1 MRTQVPVMNTH
12 NEQSHTEIE
21 FVSTNAMEQAALLK
35 ARAAMA
41 RWRIADHLPAPAGEE
56 QEASVREMWFATLG
70 ERLYEWI
77 SLGGL
82 SREAERQD
90 KGEKSCVD

>member
-1 MRTQVPVMNTH
+1 MNTH

-41 RWRIADHLPAPAGEE
+41 RWRSADQLAAPADS
-56 QEASVREMWFATLG
+56 QESGVREVWYAALG

-82 SREAERQD
+82 SQDGERQG
-90 KGEKSCVD
+90 KPEKSCVG